1 MNVLVAVDGSDCSRR
16 ALEFACG
23 FAKRFDA
30 TLDVVHFSDAET
42 EATDAILEWAREVVE
57 AADVEAKTE
66 GLIEDV
72 RIRPARRAGEA
83 IVELATAENY
93 DHVVMGHHGDGMIDE
108 LMFGSATRA
117 VLKDASVGVTV
128 VP

>member
-66 GLIEDV
+66 VLIEDV

>member
-42 EATDAILEWAREVVE
+42 EATDAILEWASEVVE

-66 GLIEDV
+66 VLIEDV

>member
-23 FAKRFDA
+23 FVKRFDA
-30 TLDVVHFSDAET
+30 SLHVVHFSDAET
-42 EATDAILEWAREVVE
+42 EATDAILEWASEAVD
-57 AADVEAKTE
+57 AADVAADPEV
-66 GLIEDV
+66 LIEDV
-72 RIRPARRAGEA
+72 RIRPAQRAGEA
-83 IVELATAENY
+83 IAELATAEGY
-93 DHVVMGHHGDGMIDE
+93 DHVIMGHHGEGVVDG
-108 LMFGSATRA
+108 LMFGSATKA

>member
-23 FAKRFDA
+23 FARRFDA
-30 TLDVVHFSDAET
+30 ALDVVHFSDAET
-42 EATDAILEWAREVVE
+42 EATDAILEWAREVVD

-66 GLIEDV
+66 VLIEDV
-72 RIRPARRAGEA
+72 RIRPAQRAGEA
-83 IVELATAENY
+83 IVELATEENY
-93 DHVVMGHHGDGMIDE
+93 DHVVMGHHGNGMVDE

>member
-23 FAKRFDA
+23 FARRFDA
-30 TLDVVHFSDAET
+30 VLDVVHFSDAET
-42 EATDAILEWAREVVE
+42 EATDAILEWAREVVDE
-57 AADVEAKTE
+57 ADVEAKTE
-66 GLIEDV
+66 VRIEDV
-72 RIRPARRAGEA
+72 RIRPAQRAGEA
-83 IVELATAENY
+83 IVELATEEDY
-93 DHVVMGHHGDGMIDE
+93 DHVIMGHHGSGMVDG
-108 LMFGSATRA
+108 LMFGSATKA